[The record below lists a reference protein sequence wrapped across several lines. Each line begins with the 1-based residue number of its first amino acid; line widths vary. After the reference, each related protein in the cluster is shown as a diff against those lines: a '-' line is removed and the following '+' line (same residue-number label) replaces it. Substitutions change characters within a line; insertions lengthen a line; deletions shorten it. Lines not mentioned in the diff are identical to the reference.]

1 MAQIDLI
8 ESESLPDGEEPCSH
22 WTDFNWNLQGE
33 GRASGQPEPCIRAA
47 MIVTRFAPSPTG
59 YLHVGHAF
67 AALTAARSGER
78 FLLRLE
84 DLDQGRAR
92 EEFVAAI
99 FEDLAWL
106 GLSWDEPVLRQSH
119 RFEAYS
125 AALRQLEPITYP
137 CFCTRKE
144 IAEEVARSAEAPHIY
159 PLPAPQAGPDGPLYP
174 GTCRHLSKEERAA
187 RMERGETYA
196 VRLNAEEAAE
206 VTGPLAFFE
215 HGHERS
221 VDPFLFGDVVLAR
234 KDMPASY
241 HLAVVVDD
249 AFQDVSLVTRGED
262 LLPAAHIQRVLQ
274 ALLGL
279 PAPAYAH
286 HRLILDREGRK
297 FSKRD
302 RSVTLRSL
310 RDDGVTPSGV
320 AARL

>member
-1 MAQIDLI
+1 
-8 ESESLPDGEEPCSH
+8 
-22 WTDFNWNLQGE
+22 
-33 GRASGQPEPCIRAA
+33 

-92 EEFVAAI
+92 EEFITAI

-119 RFEAYS
+119 RFEAYR
-125 AALRQLEPITYP
+125 AALARLEPMTYP

-144 IAEEVARSAEAPHIY
+144 IAEEISRAAEAPHIES
-159 PLPAPQAGPDGPLYP
+159 LSAPRTGPDGPLYP
-174 GTCRHLSKEERAA
+174 GTCRDLSRDEGVA
-187 RMERGETYA
+187 RMAKGEAYA
-196 VRLNAEEAAE
+196 IRLNVTQAAE
-206 VTGPLAFFE
+206 VAGPLTFFE
-215 HGHERS
+215 HGHEKTA
-221 VDPFLFGDVVLAR
+221 DPALFGDVVLAR
-234 KDMPASY
+234 KDLPASY

-249 AFQDVSLVTRGED
+249 AFQGVSLVTRGED
-262 LLPAAHIQRVLQ
+262 LLPATHVQRLLQ

-279 PAPAYAH
+279 RTPAYAH
-286 HRLILDREGRK
+286 HRLILSADGRK

-302 RSVTLRSL
+302 HAVTLRSL
-310 RDDGVTPSGV
+310 REDGVTP
-320 AARL
+320 ADIEARF